1 MVCAGSGPGAIVR
14 NPRRAAVCAA
24 QPGEILPA
32 YARSLYMNVP
42 LAGKDRESWFARICE
57 ELRPDLFRFAFW
69 LARDRQV
76 AEDVVQES
84 LLRAWRS
91 RDSLETQDSARHW
104 LLTIVRREHARRF
117 ERKRVK
123 TVQVDELVNEES
135 PELAV
140 ADEREVLDMRRAIMR
155 LPDDYREPLVLQ
167 VLIGQTTQEIASQLG
182 LTQGAVL
189 TRLFRAR
196 QKLRRELGLGGSDDE
211 D

>member
-1 MVCAGSGPGAIVR
+1 
-14 NPRRAAVCAA
+14 
-24 QPGEILPA
+24 
-32 YARSLYMNVP
+32 MNVP
-42 LAGKDRESWFARICE
+42 LAGKDRERWFARICE

-91 RDSLETQDSARHW
+91 RDSLETQARPGTGCSRSSAASTRG
-104 LLTIVRREHARRF
+104 ASSASGS
-117 ERKRVK
+117 K
-123 TVQVDELVNEES
+123 TVQVDELVDEES

-140 ADEREVLDMRRAIMR
+140 AEEREVLDMRRAIMR

-167 VLIGQTTQEIASQLG
+167 VLIGQTTQEIAAQLG

-196 QKLRRELGLGGSDDE
+196 QKLRRELGLGELRRRGLRTGVAR
-211 D
+211 

>member
-1 MVCAGSGPGAIVR
+1 
-14 NPRRAAVCAA
+14 
-24 QPGEILPA
+24 
-32 YARSLYMNVP
+32 MNAP
-42 LAGKDRESWFARICE
+42 LAGKDRERWFARICE

-91 RDSLETQDSARHW
+91 RDSLATQGSARHW

-117 ERKRVK
+117 ERKRLE
-123 TVQVDELVNEES
+123 TVQVDELVDHES

-140 ADEREVLDMRRAIMR
+140 AEERDVLDMRRAIMR
-155 LPDDYREPLVLQ
+155 LPDEYREPLVLQ
-167 VLIGQTTQEIASQLG
+167 VLMGQTTQEIAAQLD

-196 QKLRRELGLGGSDDE
+196 QKLRRDLGLGGTDDE
-211 D
+211 N